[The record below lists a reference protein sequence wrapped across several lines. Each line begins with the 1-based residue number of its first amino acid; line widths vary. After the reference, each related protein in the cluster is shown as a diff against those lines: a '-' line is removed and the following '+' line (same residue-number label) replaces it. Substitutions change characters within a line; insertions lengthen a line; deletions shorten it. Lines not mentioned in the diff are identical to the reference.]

1 MAIISG
7 GVTYLERIMLPPTA
21 VVEVTMS
28 DVARMDAPADVL
40 ATTTFAAHGG
50 PPFPFVL
57 DYDPAQLTTRG
68 RYAVRATIRA
78 EGRLLFTSTEHIPAL
93 ELHPD
98 QPIVLS
104 RGGGRPAAAEPVER
118 VVPADE
124 VSGGPAVPGQA
135 TPPDASLTN
144 TYWNLLEL
152 DGAPAPLGVGGR
164 EAHLVLEQ
172 GAAVVRGFAG
182 CNTFRGTYEISGSVL
197 RFGPLATTRK
207 MCPEGM
213 DLEQALLAAL
223 ESVASFTV
231 RGDRLTLADSAGTA
245 RVVMQ
250 AVALT

>member
-1 MAIISG
+1 
-7 GVTYLERIMLPPTA
+7 VTYPERILLPPPA

-28 DVARMDAPADVL
+28 DVARMDAPADVI

-57 DYDPAQLTTRG
+57 EYDPAQLTTRG

-93 ELHPD
+93 ELDPG

-104 RGGGRPAAAEPVER
+104 RVGGRPAAGEPVEP
-118 VVPADE
+118 VIAADE
-124 VSGGPAVPGQA
+124 VPGRAAVPAPA
-135 TPPDASLTN
+135 TPPEVSLAS
-144 TYWNLLEL
+144 TYWKLQEL
-152 DGAPAPLGVGGR
+152 DGVAAPLGAGGS

-172 GAAVVRGFAG
+172 GTDVVRGFAG
-182 CNTFRGTYEISGSVL
+182 CNSFRGTYESSGSVL
-197 RFGPLATTRK
+197 RFGPLATTRM
-207 MCPEGM
+207 MCLEGM
-213 DLEQALLAAL
+213 DLEHALLSAL
-223 ESVASFTV
+223 ESVVAFEV

-245 RVVMQ
+245 RIIMQ

>member
-50 PPFPFVL
+50 PPFTFVL

-93 ELHPD
+93 ELDPS

-104 RGGGRPAAAEPVER
+104 RVGGRPAAGEPVEP
-118 VVPADE
+118 VIPADE
-124 VSGGPAVPGQA
+124 IPGRPAVPRPA
-135 TPPDASLTN
+135 TPPDVSLTN
-144 TYWNLLEL
+144 TYWKLLEL
-152 DGAPAPLGVGGR
+152 EGAAAPLGAGGR

-172 GAAVVRGFAG
+172 GTDVVRGFAG
-182 CNTFRGTYEISGSVL
+182 CNTFRGTYQSSGSVL
-197 RFGPLATTRK
+197 QFGPLATTRK
-207 MCPEGM
+207 MCLEGM

-223 ESVASFTV
+223 ESVAAFHV
-231 RGDRLTLADSAGTA
+231 RGDRLTLADRAGTA
-245 RVVMQ
+245 RMVMQ